1 MTDALNGRALLS
13 AVLAF
18 LLVLSVLAGVGA
30 YASNVHSACDG
41 TDAGPFLSQVRA
53 FHSDDGCEVTG
64 TAYTR

>member
-1 MTDALNGRALLS
+1 MTDALNGRALLA

-41 TDAGPFLSQVRA
+41 AGSFISQVQA
-53 FHSDDGCEVTG
+53 FHSEEGCEVTG
-64 TAYTR
+64 TAYSR

>member
-18 LLVLSVLAGVGA
+18 LLLLSVLAGVGA

-41 TDAGPFLSQVRA
+41 ADAGSFISQVQA
-53 FHSDDGCEVTG
+53 FQSEEGCEVTG
-64 TAYTR
+64 TAYSR